1 MIYLGG
7 VIFIASGVGI
17 GFLSDRVKSRKR
29 MARLKSEPK
38 EKTVAEI
45 GSDQGDFVAK
55 TAELQQLRRPY
66 QFVYSTGMMGLG
78 IAAQFAVPAL
88 IPVSLVSMGYLSK
101 DIYREAGEA
110 LFKDRRV
117 KVDILDA
124 VVITLTAAFRQI
136 AAAGFMVW
144 VLDVADLL
152 LEKTR
157 DRSERFITDI
167 FGTQPRFAWLLK
179 DGQEVETPIQDL
191 QKGDIIVVNTGEQ
204 VPVDGVI
211 VSGMAMIDQQS
222 LTGESA
228 PVERHDGDNVYA
240 MTVLVAGKLQVR
252 VQETGADTV
261 AFKIIQIINEAAGFK
276 VELQSTGERIA
287 DDMVMP
293 TLGLGALGYFT
304 AGPGGMLAI
313 INADF
318 GTGIRVAA
326 PIALLAALGRSA
338 QMGVLIKDSQVF
350 ESIREI
356 DAVLFDKTGTLTYDV
371 PIVSAV
377 FPASAAFSEEKII
390 SYTAAAEQKFT
401 HPIARAVLN
410 KAEEMGLALPEH
422 DESKYH
428 VGLGIE
434 VVVDHEHVK
443 VGSAKYMEQEGVSFP
458 QVIADALEA
467 SRARGHSAI
476 LIAINEEMAGLI
488 ELKATVRDEAVEII
502 AYLRGRGVKE
512 IVLIS
517 GDHEAP
523 TRELASHL
531 GINRYFGGVMPHE
544 KADYVKLLQSEG
556 KKVMM
561 VGDGIN
567 DSAALSLADIGVS
580 LQGASTI
587 AIDVAD
593 VVFMDGHLE
602 KFDYLFEVTDTLHN
616 NVRRS
621 FAMIAIPNTVCIL
634 GGLTGYFG
642 LSASLVLNNGFNLI
656 SAINAAMVYNEA
668 KEEALLPV
676 KPEDDSK
683 TKSESK
689 NESEVKLET
698 LEQVA

>member
-7 VIFIASGVGI
+7 VIFLASGVGL
-17 GFLSDRVKSRKR
+17 GFLSDGIKSRKR
-29 MARLKSEPK
+29 VARLKSEPK
-38 EKTVAEI
+38 GKVAEVEEPEY
-45 GSDQGDFVAK
+45 SELALK
-55 TAELQQLRRPY
+55 AAELQQPRKPY
-66 QFVYSTGMMGLG
+66 QFALSTGMMGLSVV
-78 IAAQFAVPAL
+78 AQFWVPSL
-88 IPVSLVSMGYLSK
+88 IPVTLVSMGYLSK
-101 DIYREAGEA
+101 DVYKEAGEA

-124 VVITLTAAFRQI
+124 VVVTLTAAFRQI

-144 VLDVADLL
+144 VLDIADLL

-157 DRSERFITDI
+157 DRSESLITDI
-167 FGTQPRFAWLLK
+167 FGSQPRFAWLLC
-179 DGQEVETPIQDL
+179 DGNEVETPIQDL
-191 QKGDIIVVNTGEQ
+191 EKGDIIVVNTGEQ
-204 VPVDGVI
+204 IPVDGV
-211 VSGMAMIDQQS
+211 VVDGMAMIDQQS

-228 PVERHDGDNVYA
+228 PVERHDGDDVYA

-261 AFKIIQIINEAAGFK
+261 AFKIVEIINEAAGFK
-276 VELQSTGERIA
+276 VDLQSTGEKIA
-287 DDMVMP
+287 DDMVAP
-293 TLGLGALGYFT
+293 TLGLGAVGYFS
-304 AGPGGMLAI
+304 AGPSGMLAI

-338 QMGVLIKDSQVF
+338 QHGVLIKDSQVF

-356 DAVLFDKTGTLTYDV
+356 DAVLFDKTGTLTHDV
-371 PIVSAV
+371 PMVSSV
-377 FPASAAFSEEKII
+377 VPAGEKYSQEKII
-390 SYTAAAEQKFT
+390 RFTAAAEQKFT
-401 HPIARAVLN
+401 HPIAKAILN
-410 KAEEMGLALPEH
+410 KAEELDLSLPEQ

-434 VVVDHEHVK
+434 VGIENENVR
-443 VGSAKYMEQEGVSFP
+443 VGSARYMEQENIAFP
-458 QVIADALEA
+458 QVITDALEA
-467 SRARGHSAI
+467 SRERGHSAI
-476 LIAINEEMAGLI
+476 LIAIDEEMAGLI
-488 ELKATVRDEAVEII
+488 ELKATVREEAVEVIS
-502 AYLRGRGVKE
+502 YLRKRGIRE

-531 GINRYFGGVMPHE
+531 GIQRYFGGVMPHE
-544 KADYVKLLQSEG
+544 KADYVKMLQSEG

-567 DSAALSLADIGVS
+567 DSAALSLSDIGVS
-580 LQGASTI
+580 LHGASTI

-602 KFDYLFEVTDTLHN
+602 KFSHLFEVTDILHD

-621 FAMIAIPNTVCIL
+621 FAMIAIPNTICIL

-656 SAINAAMVYNEA
+656 SSINAAMLYSEVR
-668 KEEALLPV
+668 EEALMPV
-676 KPEDDSK
+676 KA
-683 TKSESK
+683 
-689 NESEVKLET
+689 ESEGEINNLVAA
-698 LEQVA
+698 QVV